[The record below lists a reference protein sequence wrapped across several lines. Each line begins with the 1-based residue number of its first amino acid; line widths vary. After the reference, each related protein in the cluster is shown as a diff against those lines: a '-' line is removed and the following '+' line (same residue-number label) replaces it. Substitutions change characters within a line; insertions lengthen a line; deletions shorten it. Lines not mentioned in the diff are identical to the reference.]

1 MKYLGID
8 HGQVRTGI
16 AVSDPDGKIAFPRK
30 TLSGFS
36 EKELIAEIARIVNE
50 EAVDRIVMG
59 IPLDVEG
66 KPGKEAENVKRI
78 ARKLSG
84 AAKVRIIEW
93 DERFTTSQVLTSLK
107 KSGVKTGSKRDVI
120 DQSAAALILQSYLDG
135 INAG

>member
-1 MKYLGID
+1 
-8 HGQVRTGI
+8 
-16 AVSDPDGKIAFPRK
+16 P
-30 TLSGFS
+30 
-36 EKELIAEIARIVNE
+36 
-50 EAVDRIVMG
+50 
-59 IPLDVEG
+59 
-66 KPGKEAENVKRI
+66 
-78 ARKLSG
+78 G